1 MPFWC
6 CSLDGKALQSLASGR
21 VGPIVSFV
29 SVEINEVLFY
39 KTDLVTCVYCPG
51 GVRSVWIMRRS
62 FSNVFL
68 PAYVCGFFFVILMVA
83 FPKSNIQRCRCVII
97 SLFVFWRF
105 CFYCFFLFWFGSKGL
120 LHDLSIFFYLSS
132 CLFLKIHLERQGKS
146 WKGNYRA
153 RRKWSSLFH
162 FKRAIVS
169 CQFFHRSL
177 QNP

>member
-1 MPFWC
+1 MCLLSWRGSF
-6 CSLDGKALQSLASGR
+6 R
-21 VGPIVSFV
+21 VNYEAIFF
-29 SVEINEVLFY
+29 ECIFARI
-39 KTDLVTCVYCPG
+39 CV
-51 GVRSVWIMRRS
+51 W
-62 FSNVFL
+62 
-68 PAYVCGFFFVILMVA
+68 FFFVILMVA

-153 RRKWSSLFH
+153 RRK
-162 FKRAIVS
+162 
-169 CQFFHRSL
+169 
-177 QNP
+177 